1 MLSLKTIRS
10 SSKTIAKVEVN
21 YGEEKITFY
30 GEAGVKLEKKL
41 SNASEETNLYD
52 CLNKYIESTFD
63 EEKSLHL
70 FSLYK
75 KAFKII
81 ENCDH
86 IQYNKTLKELTP
98 IVDGIVDL
106 INPLKYA
113 YFIKQ
118 SEFLVIPKNL
128 ISATLKG
135 DYPEETTIYDDD
147 YEGLVNLSF
156 ITRAIYPIIFML
168 TQRYKDYLDSNK
180 KDLVFGRL
188 IGSNQ
193 TIRNLPGFRKLSQYI
208 NFTYSKRP
216 IPIKLDEIGGS
227 ENFTDLITYK
237 TIFSRLCVSV
247 IPETEPGKNLATTIN
262 SEVQLYESDNKIYRK
277 KETGF
282 DDDEDNRSVY
292 DKYQISEIVNSTKEE
307 AQAEYFAFGLFD
319 EEDKERYK
327 DRFKYQAM
335 GFKIKNPEM
344 IEMVYDNFPDSWN
357 FDLHPHIVTLLQL
370 TFFGEI
376 SPMVY
381 YKCSMTQLKAAIAIA
396 QVRLAEWGYQYLPS
410 VLCAIVNETGTRTV
424 TDAFRLNEEDR
435 DYLVSICDIYVN
447 NKEER
452 SMNEAVI
459 AATMFLDKFSNG
471 VWKSNLEISVLN
483 DIELYRRVKKGKLFD
498 LEMDPEIKIEFMKL
512 VKQQNS

>member
-1 MLSLKTIRS
+1 MLSLKTVRS
-10 SSKTIAKVEVN
+10 SSKTIAKVEIT
-21 YGEEKITFY
+21 YGEETIIFN
-30 GEAGVKLEKKL
+30 GESSVKLEKKL
-41 SNASEETNLYD
+41 TCAAEETNLYD
-52 CLNKYIESTFD
+52 CQNRYIESTFD
-63 EEKSLHL
+63 EEKQLHL
-70 FSLYK
+70 FSLYR

-81 ENCDH
+81 DNCDSVK
-86 IQYNKTLKELTP
+86 YNKTLKELDP
-98 IVDGIVDL
+98 IVDGIIDL
-106 INPLKYA
+106 INPVKYS
-113 YFIKQ
+113 YFIKH

-156 ITRAIYPIIFML
+156 ITRSIFPIIFSL
-168 TQRYKDYLDSNK
+168 IERYKNYLENNK

-188 IGSNQ
+188 IGKNPV
-193 TIRNLPGFRKLSQYI
+193 IRNLPGYRKLSQYVT
-208 NFTYSKRP
+208 FTYSKRP
-216 IPIKLDEIGGS
+216 IPVKLDEIGGS
-227 ENFTDLITYK
+227 ENFIDLITFK

-277 KETGF
+277 KESGF

-292 DKYQISEIVNSTKEE
+292 DKYQISEVVNSTKEE
-307 AQAEYFAFGLFD
+307 AQAEYFSFGLFD
-319 EEDKERYK
+319 ENDNERHK

-357 FDLHPHIVTLLQL
+357 FDLHPHMITLLQL
-370 TFFGEI
+370 TFMGDV

-381 YKCSMTQLKAAIAIA
+381 YKCNMTQLKAAIAIA
-396 QVRLAEWGYQYLPS
+396 QVRLAEWGYHHLPS
-410 VLCAIVNETGTRTV
+410 VLCAIVNETGTRTM
-424 TDAFRLNEEDR
+424 TDAFKLNEEDR
-435 DYLVSICDIYVN
+435 DYLVSICEIYVN

-471 VWKSNLEISVLN
+471 TWKSNLEVSVLN

-498 LEMDPEIKIEFMKL
+498 LEMDSEIKVEFMKL
-512 VKQQNS
+512 VKQANS